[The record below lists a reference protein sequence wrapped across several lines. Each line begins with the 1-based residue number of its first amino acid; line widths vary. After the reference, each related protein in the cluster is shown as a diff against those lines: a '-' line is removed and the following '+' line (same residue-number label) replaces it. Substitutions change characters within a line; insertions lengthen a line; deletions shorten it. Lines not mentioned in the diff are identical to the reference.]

1 MWINENKIK
10 IENVEV
16 AGLYTAIRGMRNP
29 MDSWDKT
36 DSGQGSNW
44 YVIGD
49 ADMELCKKLIKAGPE
64 HRKFLRQIYVG
75 FDITLPRYVWS
86 EFDTYQWVVKNSCS
100 TMHKLFKKDCPI
112 TLEQFMYN
120 YNDIDILMTTL
131 ERLNRLST
139 DYFIAPTQVQKDSI
153 LRRAKAILP
162 EGFLQKRTVSTNYE
176 QLRNIY
182 RQRIHHRLPC
192 WRSICE
198 EFEKLPYGKE
208 FIITE

>member
-16 AGLYTAIRGMRNP
+16 AGLSTAIRGMRNP

-49 ADMELCKKLIKAGPE
+49 ADMELCRKLIKAGPE

-120 YNDIDILMTTL
+120 YNDIDILIPTL

-139 DYFIAPTQVQKDSI
+139 EYFIAPTQVQKDSI

-198 EFEKLPYGKE
+198 ELEKLPYGKE

>member
-1 MWINENKIK
+1 MLINENKIK

-16 AGLYTAIRGMRNP
+16 AGLSTAIRGMRNP

-100 TMHKLFKKDCPI
+100 TMHKLFKKDQLI
-112 TLEQFMYN
+112 TLEQFIYN
-120 YNDIDILMTTL
+120 YNDTDILIDTL
-131 ERLNRLST
+131 TRLNRLST
-139 DYFIAPTQVQKDSI
+139 EYFTATTQNKKDEL
-153 LRRAKAILP
+153 LRRAKAMLP

-182 RQRIHHRLPC
+182 HQRKNHRLPC
-192 WRSICE
+192 WHKICGE
-198 EFEKLPYGKE
+198 IENLLYAEDLIVAE
-208 FIITE
+208 

>member
-16 AGLYTAIRGMRNP
+16 AGLSTAIRGMRNP
-29 MDSWDKT
+29 MDSWHLSDTT
-36 DSGQGSNW
+36 DGI
-44 YVIGD
+44 IGP
-49 ADMELCKKLIKAGPE
+49 ADMKLCRTLIKAGPE
-64 HRKFLRQIYVG
+64 HRKFLRQIYVA
-75 FDITLPRYVWS
+75 FDVTLPRYVWS
-86 EFDTYQWVVKNSCS
+86 EFDTYSNITKNSCS

-112 TLEQFMYN
+112 TLEQIVYN
-120 YNDIDILMTTL
+120 YNDADILIPTL
-131 ERLNRLST
+131 ARLNILSK
-139 DYFIAPTQVQKDSI
+139 DYFIASTQDQKDEL

-182 RQRIHHRLPC
+182 RQRINHRLPC

-208 FIITE
+208 FIVTE

>member
-16 AGLYTAIRGMRNP
+16 AGLSTAIRGMRNP
-29 MDSWDKT
+29 MDSWHLSDT
-36 DSGQGSNW
+36 EGSN
-44 YVIGD
+44 IGP
-49 ADMELCKKLIKAGPE
+49 ADMKLCRTLIKAGPE
-64 HRKFLRQIYVG
+64 HRKFLRQIYVA

-86 EFDTYQWVVKNSCS
+86 EFDTYSNVTKNSCS
-100 TMHKLFKKDCPI
+100 TMHKLFKKNYSI

-120 YNDIDILMTTL
+120 YNDSDILIPTL
-131 ERLNRLST
+131 ARLNRLST
-139 DYFIAPTQVQKDSI
+139 DYFKAPTQVQKDSI

-182 RQRIHHRLPC
+182 RQRINHRLPC
-192 WRSICE
+192 WRKICE
-198 EFEKLPYGKE
+198 EFKKLPYGEE
-208 FIITE
+208 FIVTE

>member
-16 AGLYTAIRGMRNP
+16 AGLSTAIRGMRNP
-29 MDSWDKT
+29 MDSWHLSDTT
-36 DSGQGSNW
+36 DGI
-44 YVIGD
+44 IGP
-49 ADMELCKKLIKAGPE
+49 ADMKLCRTLIKAGPE
-64 HRKFLRQIYVG
+64 HRKFLRQIYVA
-75 FDITLPRYVWS
+75 FDVTLPRYVWS
-86 EFDTYQWVVKNSCS
+86 EFDTYSNVTKNSCS

-120 YNDIDILMTTL
+120 YNDIDILIPTL

-139 DYFIAPTQVQKDSI
+139 DYFRAPTQVQKDSI

-182 RQRIHHRLPC
+182 RQRINHRLPC
-192 WRSICE
+192 WRNICE
-198 EFEKLPYGKE
+198 EFKKLPYGEE
-208 FIITE
+208 FIVTE

>member
-16 AGLYTAIRGMRNP
+16 AGLSTAIRGMRNP

-49 ADMELCKKLIKAGPE
+49 ADMELCRKLIKAGPE

-139 DYFIAPTQVQKDSI
+139 NYFIAPTQVQKDSI

-198 EFEKLPYGKE
+198 ELEKLPYGKE

>member
-16 AGLYTAIRGMRNP
+16 AGLSTAIRGMRNP

-100 TMHKLFKKDCPI
+100 TMHKLFKKDQLI
-112 TLEQFMYN
+112 TLEQFIYN
-120 YNDIDILMTTL
+120 YNDTDILIDTL
-131 ERLNRLST
+131 TRLNRLST
-139 DYFIAPTQVQKDSI
+139 EYFTATTQNKKDEL
-153 LRRAKAILP
+153 LRRAKAMLP

-182 RQRIHHRLPC
+182 HQRKNHRLPC
-192 WRSICE
+192 WHKICGE
-198 EFEKLPYGKE
+198 IENLLYAEDLIVAE
-208 FIITE
+208 

>member
-100 TMHKLFKKDCPI
+100 TMHKLFKKDQLI
-112 TLEQFMYN
+112 TLEQFIYN
-120 YNDIDILMTTL
+120 YNDTDILIDTL
-131 ERLNRLST
+131 TRLNRLST
-139 DYFIAPTQVQKDSI
+139 EYFTATTQNKKDEL
-153 LRRAKAILP
+153 LRRAKAMLP

-182 RQRIHHRLPC
+182 HQRKNHRLPC
-192 WRSICE
+192 WHKICGE
-198 EFEKLPYGKE
+198 IENLLYAEDLIVAE
-208 FIITE
+208 

>member
-16 AGLYTAIRGMRNP
+16 AGLSTAIRGMRNP

-139 DYFIAPTQVQKDSI
+139 DYFKAPTQVQKDSI
-153 LRRAKAILP
+153 LRRAKAMLP

-182 RQRIHHRLPC
+182 HQRKNHRLPC
-192 WRSICE
+192 WHKICGE
-198 EFEKLPYGKE
+198 IENLLYAED
-208 FIITE
+208 FIVTE

>member
-16 AGLYTAIRGMRNP
+16 AGLSTAIRGMRNP
-29 MDSWDKT
+29 MDSWHLSDT
-36 DSGQGSNW
+36 EGSN
-44 YVIGD
+44 IGP
-49 ADMELCKKLIKAGPE
+49 ADMKLCRTLIKAGPE
-64 HRKFLRQIYVG
+64 HRKFLRQIYVA
-75 FDITLPRYVWS
+75 FDVTLPRYVWS
-86 EFDTYQWVVKNSCS
+86 EFDTYSNVTKNSCS

-131 ERLNRLST
+131 ARLNRLST
-139 DYFIAPTQVQKDSI
+139 DYFIAPTQDQKDSI

-182 RQRIHHRLPC
+182 RQRINHRLPC

-198 EFEKLPYGKE
+198 ECKKLPYGEE
-208 FIITE
+208 FIVTE

>member
-16 AGLYTAIRGMRNP
+16 AGLSTAIRGMRNP

-112 TLEQFMYN
+112 TLEQFVYN
-120 YNDIDILMTTL
+120 YNDADILIDTL
-131 ERLNRLST
+131 TRLNRLST
-139 DYFIAPTQVQKDSI
+139 EYFIATTQNKKDEL
-153 LRRAKAILP
+153 LRRAKAMLP

-182 RQRIHHRLPC
+182 HQRKNHRLPC
-192 WRSICE
+192 WHRVCE
-198 EFEKLPYGKE
+198 EFEKLLYAE
-208 FIITE
+208 DLIVAE

>member
-16 AGLYTAIRGMRNP
+16 AGLSTAIRGMRNP

-198 EFEKLPYGKE
+198 ELEKLPYGKE

>member
-29 MDSWDKT
+29 MDSWHLS
-36 DSGQGSNW
+36 DSEGNK
-44 YVIGD
+44 IGP
-49 ADMELCKKLIKAGPE
+49 ADMKLCRTLIKAGPE
-64 HRKFLRQIYVG
+64 HRKFLRQIYVA

-86 EFDTYQWVVKNSCS
+86 EFDTYSNVTKNSCS

-162 EGFLQKRTVSTNYE
+162 EGFLQKRTVTTNYE

-182 RQRIHHRLPC
+182 MQRINHRLPC

-208 FIITE
+208 FIVTE

>member
-16 AGLYTAIRGMRNP
+16 AGLSTAIRGMRNP

-49 ADMELCKKLIKAGPE
+49 ADMELCRKLIKAGPE

-100 TMHKLFKKDCPI
+100 TMHKLFKKDQLI
-112 TLEQFMYN
+112 TLEQFIYN
-120 YNDIDILMTTL
+120 YNDTDILIDTL
-131 ERLNRLST
+131 TRLNRLST
-139 DYFIAPTQVQKDSI
+139 EYFTATTQNKKDEL
-153 LRRAKAILP
+153 LRRAKAMLP

-182 RQRIHHRLPC
+182 HQRKNHRLPC
-192 WRSICE
+192 WHKICGE
-198 EFEKLPYGKE
+198 IENLLYAEDLIVAE
-208 FIITE
+208 

>member
-1 MWINENKIK
+1 MLINENKIK

-16 AGLYTAIRGMRNP
+16 AGLSTAIRGMRNP

-139 DYFIAPTQVQKDSI
+139 EYFIAPTQVQKDSI

-182 RQRIHHRLPC
+182 HQRKNHRLPC
-192 WRSICE
+192 WHKICGE
-198 EFEKLPYGKE
+198 IENLLYAED
-208 FIITE
+208 FIVTE

>member
-1 MWINENKIK
+1 MLINENKIK

-16 AGLYTAIRGMRNP
+16 AGLSTAIRGMRNP
-29 MDSWDKT
+29 MDSWHLS
-36 DSGQGSNW
+36 DSEGNKVGP
-44 YVIGD
+44 
-49 ADMELCKKLIKAGPE
+49 ADMKLCRTLIKAGPE
-64 HRKFLRQIYVG
+64 HRKFLRQIYVA
-75 FDITLPRYVWS
+75 FDVTLPRYVWS
-86 EFDTYQWVVKNSCS
+86 EFDTYSNVTKNSCS

-120 YNDIDILMTTL
+120 YNDIDILIPTL

-182 RQRIHHRLPC
+182 RQRINHRLPC

-208 FIITE
+208 FIVTE

>member
-16 AGLYTAIRGMRNP
+16 AGLSTAIRGMRNP

-49 ADMELCKKLIKAGPE
+49 ADMELCRKLIKAGPE

-86 EFDTYQWVVKNSCS
+86 EFDTYSNVTKNSCS

-198 EFEKLPYGKE
+198 ELEKLPYGKE

>member
-16 AGLYTAIRGMRNP
+16 AGLSTAIRGMRNP

-139 DYFIAPTQVQKDSI
+139 DYFKAPTQVQKDSI

-198 EFEKLPYGKE
+198 ELEKLPYGKE

>member
-10 IENVEV
+10 IENIEV
-16 AGLYTAIRGMRNP
+16 AGLSTAIRGMRNP
-29 MDSWDKT
+29 MDSWHLS
-36 DSGQGSNW
+36 DSEGNK
-44 YVIGD
+44 IGP
-49 ADMELCKKLIKAGPE
+49 ADMKLCRTLTKAGPE
-64 HRKFLRQIYVG
+64 HRKFLRQIYVA

-86 EFDTYQWVVKNSCS
+86 EFDTYSNVTRNSCS

-182 RQRIHHRLPC
+182 RQRIDHRLPC
-192 WRSICE
+192 WRKICE

-208 FIITE
+208 FIVTE

>member
-86 EFDTYQWVVKNSCS
+86 EFDTYSNVTKNSCS
-100 TMHKLFKKDCPI
+100 TMHKLFKKDSPI
-112 TLEQFMYN
+112 TLEQIVYN
-120 YNDIDILMTTL
+120 YNDIDILIPTL
-131 ERLNRLST
+131 ERLNGLST
-139 DYFIAPTQVQKDSI
+139 NYFLALRQDKKDEL

-198 EFEKLPYGKE
+198 ELEKLPYGKE

>member
-1 MWINENKIK
+1 MLINENKIK

-16 AGLYTAIRGMRNP
+16 AGLSTAIRGMRNP

-49 ADMELCKKLIKAGPE
+49 ADMELCRKLIKAGPE

-100 TMHKLFKKDCPI
+100 TMHKLFKKDQLI
-112 TLEQFMYN
+112 TLEQFIYN
-120 YNDIDILMTTL
+120 YNDTDILIDTL
-131 ERLNRLST
+131 TRLNRLST
-139 DYFIAPTQVQKDSI
+139 EYFTATTQNKKDEL
-153 LRRAKAILP
+153 LRRAKAMLP

-182 RQRIHHRLPC
+182 HQRKNHRLPC
-192 WRSICE
+192 WHKICGE
-198 EFEKLPYGKE
+198 IENLLYAEDLIVAE
-208 FIITE
+208 

>member
-16 AGLYTAIRGMRNP
+16 AGLSTAIRGMRNP

-49 ADMELCKKLIKAGPE
+49 ADMELCRKLIKAGPE

-86 EFDTYQWVVKNSCS
+86 EFDTYSNVTKNSCS

-139 DYFIAPTQVQKDSI
+139 DYFKAPTQVQKDSI
-153 LRRAKAILP
+153 LRRAKAMLP

-182 RQRIHHRLPC
+182 HQRKNHRLPC
-192 WRSICE
+192 WHKICGE
-198 EFEKLPYGKE
+198 IENLLYAEDL
-208 FIITE
+208 IVTE

>member
-16 AGLYTAIRGMRNP
+16 AGLSTAIRGMRNP

-49 ADMELCKKLIKAGPE
+49 ADMKLCRTLIKAGPE

-100 TMHKLFKKDCPI
+100 TMHKLFKKDQLI
-112 TLEQFMYN
+112 TLEQFIYN
-120 YNDIDILMTTL
+120 YNDTDILIDTL
-131 ERLNRLST
+131 TRLNRLST
-139 DYFIAPTQVQKDSI
+139 EYFTATTQNKKDEL
-153 LRRAKAILP
+153 LRRAKAMLP
-162 EGFLQKRTVSTNYE
+162 EGFLQKRTVTTNYE

-182 RQRIHHRLPC
+182 YQRRNHRLPC
-192 WRSICE
+192 WHKICE
-198 EFEKLPYGKE
+198 EIENLLYAE
-208 FIITE
+208 DFIVTE

>member
-16 AGLYTAIRGMRNP
+16 AGLSTAIRGMRNP

-100 TMHKLFKKDCPI
+100 TMHKLFKKDQLI
-112 TLEQFMYN
+112 TLEQFIYN
-120 YNDIDILMTTL
+120 YNDTDILIDTL
-131 ERLNRLST
+131 TRLNRLST
-139 DYFIAPTQVQKDSI
+139 EYFTATTQNKKDEL
-153 LRRAKAILP
+153 LRRAKAMLP

-182 RQRIHHRLPC
+182 HQRKNHRLPC
-192 WRSICE
+192 WHKICGE
-198 EFEKLPYGKE
+198 IENLLYAED
-208 FIITE
+208 FIVTE